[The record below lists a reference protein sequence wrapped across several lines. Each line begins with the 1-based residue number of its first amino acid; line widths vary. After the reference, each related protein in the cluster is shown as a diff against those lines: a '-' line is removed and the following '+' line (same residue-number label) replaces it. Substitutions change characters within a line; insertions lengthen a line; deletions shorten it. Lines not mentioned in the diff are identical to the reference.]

1 MSLDPADLAS
11 RISPDPGPGRLD
23 QLLALAQVA
32 DCDTFVGQGI
42 PTSWRRLYG
51 GQILGQAVIAAA
63 RTVPA
68 TLFVHSL
75 HAYFLLAGDSRTE
88 ILYNVERVHS
98 GGSFHRRRVVA
109 VQARREIFSLVVSFH
124 KDEDGPRY
132 QIPAT
137 DIMSYLRVRDLGLGG
152 SGEGSGEGGGGD
164 GGGYSGGGSNSSSGG
179 SNSSSGGGG
188 ESSAASESSTDSAR
202 TTGVTTG
209 GGSNGGRIALRDLG
223 IGGSNGGGIGG
234 GEGTGGLR
242 EDAFAAIAAGGPGA
256 GGSGGGEG
264 FTAGPKVVRLAT
276 PLELIKA
283 GTPIVRDH
291 VAGTCVSLAVG
302 SGERWSLVWRKHEC
316 HLGEE
321 ATWADHAAIVAFM
334 SDQGTVATVRRP
346 HEARGHTFASS
357 TSLDH
362 SMHFH
367 RRFRCD
373 EWLLY
378 HQETTVSAG
387 GRGLVTMQVFTQHGE
402 LMATVNQECLIRLG
416 RKAGKKGGKGD
427 TETKGK
433 GKGKGHGGA
442 GGGGEESKGKGERSN
457 GRGGGAAR
465 RPAGTARL

>member
-23 QLLALAQVA
+23 ELLALAQVA

-137 DIMSYLRVRDLGLGG
+137 DIISYLRVRDLGLGG
-152 SGEGSGEGGGGD
+152 SGEGSGGD
-164 GGGYSGGGSNSSSGG
+164 GGGYSGGGSNSSGD
-179 SNSSSGGGG
+179 GG
-188 ESSAASESSTDSAR
+188 ESSAASNA

-234 GEGTGGLR
+234 VGGTGGLR
-242 EDAFAAIAAGGPGA
+242 KDAVAAIAAGGPGA
-256 GGSGGGEG
+256 GGPGGGGG
-264 FTAGPKVVRLAT
+264 FTAGPGGVRLAT
-276 PLELIKA
+276 PLELINA
-283 GTPIVRDH
+283 GTPLVRDH

-387 GRGLVTMQVFTQHGE
+387 GRGLVTMQVFTQYGE

-416 RKAGKKGGKGD
+416 GKAGKKGGKGEK
-427 TETKGK
+427 ETKG
-433 GKGKGHGGA
+433 GGNGGA
-442 GGGGEESKGKGERSN
+442 GGGGKESKGKGERSKG